1 VIFIFGIALAL
12 AAAARSTWSPC
23 GLSMLSQITPVAEA
37 GRNHRF
43 SRTAGWFIAGA
54 VLGGLMLG
62 GAIAGVAIALAAA
75 GLDQRTAIALITG
88 CAFASAAVDTNLFG
102 FGPPFVPRQVNEEWL
117 SKYRAWVY
125 GGGFGWQIG
134 VGVTTYVMTAAVP
147 LMIVVGAFSAN
158 AWAAVAIGTGF
169 GLARGLAVLIG
180 ARLRTPAA
188 LLAFHRRFDAWGE
201 PVRRAVI
208 GAQLAVA
215 VIAAWIVAP
224 LVVAAG
230 VSIAA
235 AALLAWSSTTHAH
248 SNLKINTSTTV
259 ATRETSKEPAQPRR
273 LEKNRNTAG
282 RSLRRGHRVEPS
294 STAASS

>member
-1 VIFIFGIALAL
+1 
-12 AAAARSTWSPC
+12 
-23 GLSMLSQITPVAEA
+23 
-37 GRNHRF
+37 
-43 SRTAGWFIAGA
+43 
-54 VLGGLMLG
+54 MLG
-62 GAIAGVAIALAAA
+62 GAIAGVAIALGAA
-75 GLDQRTAIALITG
+75 GLDQRTAIALIAG
-88 CAFASAAVDTNLFG
+88 CAFASAAVDAHLFG
-102 FGPPFVPRQVNEEWL
+102 FGPPFVTRQVNEEWL
-117 SKYRAWVY
+117 SKYRPWVY

-134 VGVTTYVMTAAVP
+134 VGVATYVMTSAVP
-147 LMIVVGAFSAN
+147 LMIAVGALGAN
-158 AWAAVAIGTGF
+158 AWEAIAIGTGF

-180 ARLRTPAA
+180 TRLRTPAA

-201 PVRRAVI
+201 PVRRTVI

-224 LVVAAG
+224 VVVAAA

-235 AALLAWSSTTHAH
+235 AALLAWSSTTRPQ
-248 SNLKINTSTTV
+248 SNLKISTSTTV